1 MPSGGLRLSAAVAAV
16 LPRAASSQVTRSSRM
31 GEGIMEVSDLE
42 YSLLLAMYGA
52 PLAPLQMK
60 I

>member
-31 GEGIMEVSDLE
+31 GEGIMEALRSCT
-42 YSLLLAMYGA
+42 
-52 PLAPLQMK
+52 
-60 I
+60 